1 MYCLFKSKMMKK
13 VIENQEWSP
22 DDAPYVNIFYCM
34 GLMAHWVVQLVVD
47 MLYLVVRWSV
57 HSVGRGD

>member
-1 MYCLFKSKMMKK
+1 MKK
-13 VIENQEWSP
+13 KAIQNQEWSP

-34 GLMAHWVVQLVVD
+34 GLMAHWVVQLAVD